1 MRLHNINI
9 KYDNYLVNQLK
20 NIGLNYKMILE
31 ELN

>member
-9 KYDNYLVNQLK
+9 KYDNYLVTQLK